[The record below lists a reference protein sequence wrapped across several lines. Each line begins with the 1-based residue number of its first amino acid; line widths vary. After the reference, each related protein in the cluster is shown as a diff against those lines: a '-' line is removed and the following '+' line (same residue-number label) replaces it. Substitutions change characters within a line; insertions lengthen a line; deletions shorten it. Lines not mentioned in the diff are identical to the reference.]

1 LTEHIRNDKIYAS
14 QKIIKNMHKEI
25 SMNNKNKEF
34 FFDGDEDEVAV
45 ITFTDSDGITV
56 QAEVIANV
64 EIEEFNKEYI
74 ATLPIKEV
82 GKYKENNMII
92 LEYTEDEEGNPQFSG
107 VTDPQEL
114 KDVSD
119 IFMEYFSS

>member
-1 LTEHIRNDKIYAS
+1 
-14 QKIIKNMHKEI
+14 
-25 SMNNKNKEF
+25 MNNKNKEF
-34 FFDGDEDEVAV
+34 FFDGDENEVAV
-45 ITFTDSDGITV
+45 ITFTDSDDITV

-92 LEYTEDEEGNPQFSG
+92 LEYSEDEEGNPQFSG
-107 VTDPQEL
+107 ITDPQEL
-114 KDVSD
+114 QEVSD

>member
-1 LTEHIRNDKIYAS
+1 
-14 QKIIKNMHKEI
+14 
-25 SMNNKNKEF
+25 MNNKNKEF
-34 FFDGDEDEVAV
+34 FFGGEEDEVAV

-64 EIEEFNKEYI
+64 EIEEFQKEYI
-74 ATLPIKEV
+74 ATLPIEEI
-82 GKYKENNMII
+82 GKYKENNLII
-92 LEYTEDEEGNPQFSG
+92 LEYSEDEEGNPQFTG
-107 VTDPQEL
+107 ITDPEEL